1 MHELDTPYI
10 LSLHDV
16 FYSFFPTRS
25 DDITN
30 TRAGKELFLK
40 KILVT
45 HFSFKDKPLFTKHF
59 SKISL

>member
-10 LSLHDV
+10 LSPHDV

-30 TRAGKELFLK
+30 TRTGKELFFK
-40 KILVT
+40 KILVN
-45 HFSFKDKPLFTKHF
+45 HFSFKDIGLYLPSIF
-59 SKISL
+59 